1 MVGQVLTGEGWTSE
15 VGGVYRDFP
24 SNSIVSNA
32 VYRRISDKEGAGAW
46 MQNNFECY
54 LRLDDPASAPDVLAG
69 FKKNFRHD
77 GWNWKTRQLRL
88 TALPDIYFKTD
99 TSYDSQKQKG
109 SDAQLQALSA
119 IAILIVLIAVINF
132 MNFSNALVPVRLRG
146 INTRKV

>member
-1 MVGQVLTGEGWTSE
+1 
-15 VGGVYRDFP
+15 
-24 SNSIVSNA
+24 
-32 VYRRISDKEGAGAW
+32 

-109 SDAQLQALSA
+109 SYASFRRYPLS
-119 IAILIVLIAVINF
+119 L
-132 MNFSNALVPVRLRG
+132 S
-146 INTRKV
+146 